1 MDFNEAV
8 QILKGVAAGRYFL
21 HTVMT
26 IRGKNTLRL
35 KHPHT
40 IMLTSIHQWGCTI
53 QEIHFS

>member
-1 MDFNEAV
+1 MKLYRW
-8 QILKGVAAGRYFL
+8 LKGVAADKYFL